1 MLENPTTFVIGA
13 GASYEFGMPLGK
25 ELILNIGNA
34 LSQFSKNSNQ
44 RGHAGD
50 EIREACA
57 MITPQDWGPL
67 RDAAFSISNAA
78 LSGVVNSIDDYLES
92 HNANS
97 HIVKLGKLAIAREIL
112 AAEIKAKVNFSR
124 HGPAAARDTWAV
136 KLFAKMSENVAA
148 NTPER
153 FAKNCRFIVF
163 NYDRCLE
170 HFFQQALTLRFG
182 ISPDEANKIVSE
194 IEIVH
199 PYGKVADIPP
209 HGKRPDSNELP
220 FGQEKYT
227 DKLWDLSDRI
237 KIYTERTEKNDTVLT
252 TARRYVA
259 QSERIVFLGF
269 AFQKQ
274 NIEFIFNEMPPLL
287 PEEKACFGTMM
298 GMSNVNRQEI
308 QKALED
314 KILIK
319 PNFFGDEST
328 GAANYIDS
336 ISYAL

>member
-1 MLENPTTFVIGA
+1 MIGA
-13 GASYEFGMPLGK
+13 GASYEFDMPLGK
-25 ELILNIGNA
+25 DLILNIGAA
-34 LSQFSKNSNQ
+34 LSQFDSNSSR
-44 RGHAGD
+44 RGHACE
-50 EIREACA
+50 EILEACSR
-57 MITPQDWGPL
+57 MRPEDWGPY
-67 RDAAFSISNAA
+67 RNAAKLISDAA
-78 LSGVVNSIDDYLES
+78 LSGVVNSIDDFLES
-92 HNANS
+92 HNRNS
-97 HIVKLGKLAIAREIL
+97 HIVNLGKLAIAREIL
-112 AAEIKAKVNFSR
+112 ASEVKAKVNFSKV
-124 HGPAAARDTWAV
+124 GSAAARNTWAA
-136 KLFAKMSENVAA
+136 KLFAKMSEGVAA
-148 NTPER
+148 DTPER
-153 FAKNCRFIVF
+153 FSENCRFIVF

-182 ISPDEANKIVSE
+182 ISPAEANKIVSE

-237 KIYTERTEKNDTVLT
+237 KIYTERTEKNDTVLN

-274 NIEFIFNEMPPLL
+274 NIEFIFNEMNHLL

-319 PNFFGDEST
+319 QNFFGDQST